1 MRQPPAGAGEP
12 GVELSGGMGKASADI
27 AVFVEE
33 GKRRV
38 FASALDW
45 PGWARSGKTDEL
57 AVEALADY
65 LPRYAP
71 IVRLAGLTSPQGELV
86 ITERHPGLA
95 KNADF
100 GSLGEIASAENRP
113 LAATAGARLASV
125 LAAAWA
131 AFDETA
137 AAAPA
142 QLRKGPRGG
151 GRDTEQIVAHVLG
164 AEVEYARKM
173 GLPRDKTARPG
184 PAADLRARIDA
195 ALRAPGD
202 LVMPPK
208 GWPPRYAARRMAWH
222 VLDHLWE
229 IEDKSGPA

>member
-1 MRQPPAGAGEP
+1 
-12 GVELSGGMGKASADI
+12 MGKSSADI
-27 AVFVEE
+27 EVFIEA
-33 GKRRV
+33 GDRRV

-45 PGWARSGKTDEL
+45 PGWARSGKTEEL
-57 AVEALADY
+57 AVAALADY

-71 IVRLAGLTSPQGELV
+71 ILRLAGLKPPQGELV
-86 ITERHPGLA
+86 ITERYRGPA
-95 KNADF
+95 RNADF
-100 GSLGEIASAENRP
+100 GALGEIASAEAGP
-113 LAATAGARLASV
+113 LSAAAGARLASV

-151 GRDTEQIVAHVLG
+151 GRDTDQIVAHVLG

-173 GLPRDKTARPG
+173 GLGRDKTAQPG
-184 PAADLRARIDA
+184 PDAAALRARIDA
-195 ALRAPGD
+195 ALRSPGD
-202 LVMPPK
+202 LVMPLK